1 MAACD
6 RPALATARAVHSVV
20 GRSAGVARFSWI
32 VRERGAMRHHRVI
45 GQIPIVMGCA
55 LLLAACSGAAVEDPA
70 VEPITAPATDDAQV
84 AATGD
89 GGEAD
94 SADAAAAGGDTASGG
109 DAGADGSD
117 ATGDGAADAVGSDG
131 VGDVEVDV
139 TVIPEEIT
147 PEYVEAVLA
156 ELEQLYAD
164 ALRELMLA
172 GEPTR
177 EVTDRLG
184 SAFSEPQYQV
194 RLQELLAAVADDP
207 TRFALPEQLEP
218 RRHRGLNLIQAMED
232 CIYAE
237 TYLDASGILSVDQE
251 PLHSFVI
258 LGPPD
263 VERPN
268 RRTGVAWVLYS
279 LPVGDPDDLR
289 KRNPCH
295 N

>member
-1 MAACD
+1 VAACD
-6 RPALATARAVHSVV
+6 RPALATARGVHSVV
-20 GRSAGVARFSWI
+20 GRSAGVATFWWI
-32 VRERGAMRHHRVI
+32 GRERGAMRHHRVI
-45 GQIPIVMGCA
+45 GQIPIVMGCV

-89 GGEAD
+89 GGEVD
-94 SADAAAAGGDTASGG
+94 SADAAAAGDDTASGG

-117 ATGDGAADAVGSDG
+117 AAGDGAADAVGSDG

-139 TVIPEEIT
+139 TVVPEEIT

-172 GEPTR
+172 GEPTL

-184 SAFSEPQYQV
+184 SAFIEDEYGPRLSQFITLSEDDFPGIASEESLV
-194 RLQELLAAVADDP
+194 SRTHSDAVIIDSSP
-207 TRFALPEQLEP
+207 
-218 RRHRGLNLIQAMED
+218 D

-237 TYLDASGILSVDQE
+237 TVLDVSGVLEGQRPVE
-251 PLHSFVI
+251 VSFVR
-258 LGPPD
+258 LGLPD
-263 VERPN
+263 REVSSN
-268 RRTGVAWVLYS
+268 RNPTPWMVHAF
-279 LPVGDPDDLR
+279 PVGVDDELR
-289 KRNPCH
+289 GLSPCDA
-295 N
+295 

>member
-1 MAACD
+1 
-6 RPALATARAVHSVV
+6 
-20 GRSAGVARFSWI
+20 
-32 VRERGAMRHHRVI
+32 MRHHRVI

-139 TVIPEEIT
+139 TVVPEEIT

-172 GEPTR
+172 GEPTI

-184 SAFSEPQYQV
+184 SAFIEEQYAS
-194 RLQELLAAVADDP
+194 RLQQFLELLGAG
-207 TRFALPEQLEP
+207 FPEIAEPSQLEP
-218 RRHRGLNLIQAMED
+218 RIH
-232 CIYAE
+232 
-237 TYLDASGILSVDQE
+237 
-251 PLHSFVI
+251 
-258 LGPPD
+258 
-263 VERPN
+263 
-268 RRTGVAWVLYS
+268 TGVELLDVTDVCVYSQTVLDVGGVFGGVREPQVAFVEIGLPDRGVVNDRNPTPWMIHG
-279 LPVGDPDDLR
+279 LPVGAPDELR
-289 KRNPCH
+289 ERRPC
-295 N
+295 NS